1 MPLIRIYLAGRVA
14 VEGSELVDENR
25 FPGPLGR
32 ALFAFLSLHR
42 GPVARS
48 RIADALWD
56 GDPPAAA
63 DTSLNPLISKLRRL
77 LREAGADPSLLSATG
92 GAVELRRLA
101 VVWIDIEE
109 AVTALDAAEGALRRG
124 EPGQAWPKA
133 AVATSVLRRS
143 FLEGIDLSWVEEQRR
158 LMRDRFIRG
167 LEVAADVWLLREDS
181 TQALVAARQLVD
193 ADRLRETSHE
203 RLIRAH
209 LLAGNRAGAL
219 RSYAACEE
227 LLRDELGVEPSPHV
241 QRAYE
246 DALATGLPADE
257 HKR

>member
-1 MPLIRIYLAGRVA
+1 MIRIYLAGRVA
-14 VEGSELVDENR
+14 LEGSTLVDEHR

-42 GPVARS
+42 GPVARAK
-48 RIADALWD
+48 IADALWD
-56 GDPPAAA
+56 GDPPDVY

-77 LREAGADPSLLSATG
+77 LRDAGAEPSLLSATG

-101 VVWIDIEE
+101 SVRIDIEE
-109 AVTALDAAEGALRRG
+109 ALTALDAAEGAMRRG
-124 EPGQAWPKA
+124 APEQAWPKA
-133 AVATSVLRRS
+133 AVATSVLRRT
-143 FLEGIDLSWVEEQRR
+143 FLEGIDLFWAEEQRR

-167 LEVAADVWLLREDS
+167 LEVAADVWLVREDS
-181 TQALVAARQLVD
+181 TQAVVAAGQLVD

-219 RSYAACEE
+219 RAYTECED
-227 LLRDELGVEPSPHV
+227 LLRDELGVEPSPLV

-246 DALATGLPADE
+246 AALTTGLPAGD
-257 HKR
+257 